1 MRSTYVL
8 YSFSQFSIQ
17 QFILFILKISSMLL

>member
-8 YSFSQFSIQ
+8 YSFLQFSIE
-17 QFILFILKISSMLL
+17 QFILFIPKISSMLL

>member
-8 YSFSQFSIQ
+8 YSFPQFSIQ